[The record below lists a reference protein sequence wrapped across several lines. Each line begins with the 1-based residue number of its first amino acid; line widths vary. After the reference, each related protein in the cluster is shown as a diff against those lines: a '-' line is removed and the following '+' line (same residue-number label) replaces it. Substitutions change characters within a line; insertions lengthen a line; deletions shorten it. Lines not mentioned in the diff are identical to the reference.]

1 MIEFIKNIATILN
14 NKEFKKE
21 QICKLWRKNADQ
33 SEGHWFHTAMRYCI
47 SATLF
52 LTLYSAR
59 INGFCHVVAPPKNES
74 FIGQSTKMSCNYLL
88 ATEIKILRQK
98 VMFSRV
104 FLCLL
109 SKFVILFFLA
119 TNHITQRTAFWFW
132 WKNRDVAHSLS
143 EVYFFRWRWKEF

>member
-1 MIEFIKNIATILN
+1 ME
-14 NKEFKKE
+14 KKE
-21 QICKLWRKNADQ
+21 GKSQ
-33 SEGHWFHTAMRYCI
+33 SEGVVFSHRHGVVFHTV
-47 SATLF
+47 F
-52 LTLYSAR
+52 DFLYSTR

-119 TNHITQRTAFWFW
+119 KNHITHGFLVLVEEQRCG
-132 WKNRDVAHSLS
+132 SLL
-143 EVYFFRWRWKEF
+143 ERARFFFLGKEFSKIAHNFMNCQKICSHLIILAHKTKN